1 MDMKNSS
8 VEFENNFAEDFY
20 NLLQSVIQNDIKALA
35 KSDKHFNDVTKQT
48 IEYDISLTILIRIFS
63 MMALRAEMDS
73 DMQTYCKKLEE
84 LVLDL
89 SSENLRELKQR
100 LEKVRKGTE

>member
-8 VEFENNFAEDFY
+8 FGFENNFAEDFY

-35 KSDKHFNDVTKQT
+35 KSDKHFTDVTKQT
-48 IEYDISLTILIRIFS
+48 IEYDTSLTILIGIFS
-63 MMALRAEMDS
+63 KMALRAEMDS

-89 SSENLRELKQR
+89 SSENLRKLKQR
-100 LEKVRKGTE
+100 LEKVRKGIE

>member
-20 NLLQSVIQNDIKALA
+20 KLLQSVIQNDVKALA

-48 IEYDISLTILIRIFS
+48 RHLSIIKEKNYEEIKRTKAENVELGFFCIRG
-63 MMALRAEMDS
+63 D
-73 DMQTYCKKLEE
+73 TC
-84 LVLDL
+84 
-89 SSENLRELKQR
+89 
-100 LEKVRKGTE
+100 T